1 MTSAHEAAT
10 SEPFAVTASV
20 RAVGRSGAAR
30 ARRGMRLTALGAFGF
45 VAVLLAGCAKDAPQN
60 TFNPEGPEAET
71 INNLAVPVFIIA
83 GVVGV
88 IVIAVVGIIIWRF
101 AAKRHAA
108 DEVPTQI
115 HGNSKLEIAWT
126 ILPGVLLL
134 PIAVFTVATV
144 FDLAETPDDA
154 LVVDVIGQ
162 QWWWEFGYPDQGIV
176 TANEIVIPTGQ
187 PVQVRISSRDVIH
200 SFWIPALNGKR
211 DAVPGRVTSITLE
224 ADNPG
229 EYWGQC
235 TEFCGLSHANMR
247 IRAVALS
254 PDDFDAWVANQQN
267 DAATPDEGT
276 PAAAGLEVFTNRG
289 CAACHAVRG
298 LDDPVD
304 VPLVAGA
311 APNLTHLMTRTTFAG
326 AALELITADCDVPPP
341 GPTGTPVECLDRSN
355 LEAWLRDPEALV
367 PMAPDEGRGM
377 PTLGLTEAEI
387 DSLVDYLST
396 LS

>member
-1 MTSAHEAAT
+1 M
-10 SEPFAVTASV
+10 
-20 RAVGRSGAAR
+20 
-30 ARRGMRLTALGAFGF
+30 
-45 VAVLLAGCAKDAPQN
+45 
-60 TFNPEGPEAET
+60 
-71 INNLAVPVFIIA
+71 
-83 GVVGV
+83 
-88 IVIAVVGIIIWRF
+88 
-101 AAKRHAA
+101 
-108 DEVPTQI
+108 
-115 HGNSKLEIAWT
+115 
-126 ILPGVLLL
+126 

-247 IRAVALS
+247 IRAVAL
-254 PDDFDAWVANQQN
+254 VARRLRRVGREPAERRGHPRRGNARGRRARGVHEPRLRGLPRGARPRRSRRRPARRGRGAEPHPPH
-267 DAATPDEGT
+267 DAARRS
-276 PAAAGLEVFTNRG
+276 PAR
-289 CAACHAVRG
+289 
-298 LDDPVD
+298 PSSSS
-304 VPLVAGA
+304 P
-311 APNLTHLMTRTTFAG
+311 P
-326 AALELITADCDVPPP
+326 TATSPPP
-341 GPTGTPVECLDRSN
+341 GPTGTPVECLNRSN

-377 PTLGLTEAEI
+377 PNLGLTEAEI